1 MTKGQ
6 WTIKFM
12 LKHKLTF
19 FLGFLIVT
27 LMTLINLSYPFLN
40 GKIINIAFYN
50 RDMTAFL
57 NLFFIYFAI
66 LFFNQFIV
74 ATLNNIIASQLMTG
88 FLFDIRRA
96 LFQKILHKRGKDLS
110 GMYSGDMI
118 SRMNNDTTDF
128 VNLIFWSGFW
138 GYSNLLHI
146 TFSVGFMFYYN
157 IFLGIFTV
165 ILVPIVFFTSKY
177 FKKKSQNINKNIS
190 MEQGK
195 LSSYLFEI
203 IKNLN
208 EIRILNVCKNVT
220 KRYIRKTAD
229 INKMK
234 VESGRMDVMAER
246 MNTLISLIAQLIIFI
261 TCAYFIIKNEMK
273 IGVFVSAVS
282 YFNMAMNYF
291 SSLNG
296 KIVDV
301 GKQTVSIQRVVDILN
316 EKEEDYRENISP
328 KKIENG
334 TIEFKNVTFAY
345 NKDKPILRGIN
356 LQINAGSI
364 IGIVGKSG
372 AGKTTIANLLYNLY
386 DVDSGELLIDG
397 INVNEY
403 NIHSLRNQVGIVH
416 QETII
421 YDNTLRYNLSFSNNK
436 DKDDI
441 LIEAIKKAALYN
453 MFLALPDGLDTV
465 LGSSG
470 NTLSSGQNQR
480 LAIARIIIKHPKV
493 LIFDESTSFLD
504 SQNEM
509 IIRDM
514 MNELAKNSTL
524 IIISHRFSTI
534 KNCDKIAVLEDG
546 VIKDFDTH
554 SKLMKYNKT
563 YIDLYSEQCIAGGE
577 TV

>member
-334 TIEFKNVTFAY
+334 TIEFKSVTFAY

-403 NIHSLRNQVGIVH
+403 NIHSLRSQVGIVH

-546 VIKDFDTH
+546 VIKGFDTH